1 MRITGNE
8 SEQFIL
14 KEIGERIK
22 QQRIAM
28 NITQAELSQICGV
41 SLSTVQ
47 RIENGVDS
55 KFSNYIKI
63 LSSLNISANFDILI
77 PEPQPN
83 LKDYFEEK
91 PARQRAKSAKVKSK
105 STWVWGEDK

>member
-1 MRITGNE
+1 MKITGNE
-8 SEQFIL
+8 SEQLIL

-28 NITQAELSQICGV
+28 NITQAELSEMCGV
-41 SLSTVQ
+41 SLSTEQ

-63 LSSLNISANFDILI
+63 LSALNISANLDILI
-77 PEPQPN
+77 PEAQRN

-91 PARQRAKSAKVKSK
+91 PARQRAKSGKAKSN
-105 STWVWGEDK
+105 TGWVWGEDK